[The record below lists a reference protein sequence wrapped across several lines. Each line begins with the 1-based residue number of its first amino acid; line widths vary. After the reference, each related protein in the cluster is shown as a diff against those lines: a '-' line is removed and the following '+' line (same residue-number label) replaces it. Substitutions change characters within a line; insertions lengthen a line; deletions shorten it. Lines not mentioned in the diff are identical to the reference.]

1 MRALRGWVYE
11 RTLDAKKKR
20 IKEGC
25 EEMEST
31 KRSVTYIFVTIED
44 KTGDGISIV
53 LIPKL
58 SIEGMT
64 STRMRF
70 QPH

>member
-1 MRALRGWVYE
+1 
-11 RTLDAKKKR
+11 
-20 IKEGC
+20 
-25 EEMEST
+25 MEST